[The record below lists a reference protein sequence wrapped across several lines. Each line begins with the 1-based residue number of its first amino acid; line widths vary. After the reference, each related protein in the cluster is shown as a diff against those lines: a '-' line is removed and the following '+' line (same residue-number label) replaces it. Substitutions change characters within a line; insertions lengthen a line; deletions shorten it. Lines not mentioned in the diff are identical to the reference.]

1 MALNVRNIEI
11 IGEKLI
17 NTCDIATVIEK
28 NMEKMSSLIQKQKQ
42 NQRLVIR
49 PREENSQNVLKLV

>member
-49 PREENSQNVLKLV
+49 PREENTQNVLKLV